1 MKLTI
6 INRLKIAFEVLTIR
20 SGHRHT
26 AQEKQLSTFIRG
38 YEGGRKDAALAQ
50 QETRNE

>member
-6 INRLKIAFEVLTIR
+6 MNRIKLCFEILTIR
-20 SGHRHT
+20 SGHSHT

-38 YEGGRKDAALAQ
+38 YEAGLKDGKL
-50 QETRNE
+50 NEK